1 MLSVHQRAFI
11 IFEIF
16 SVDDEWC
23 NSFTWPAS
31 DGSGQE
37 EKKITIFHT
46 VCHTINVNCVCYKK
60 SCIILCEP
68 STILNNSWIILG
80 HLCQLLGNV
89 SSSST
94 VLLRLVTAGAA
105 ESIPRHSSR
114 CSRLIPLTQVAP
126 SPDSCEFPRHE
137 STVNENMTNKK
148 FSVLSTGGSP
158 LSRLYLLKMLYNMM
172 HGGCGSIL
180 LYAICNAHTYDSELY
195 AAWSRNSN
203 ADGILGYGFEGVGKS
218 SCHTFR
224 RRADLNF
231 IENIICNQIFWEDKL
246 NTKACINL
254 ENTLW
259 EWFKV
264 KTFET
269 FEQSED
275 SSVMRNATNQ

>member
-1 MLSVHQRAFI
+1 MNDATVSLGLPLTGLVKRR
-11 IFEIF
+11 
-16 SVDDEWC
+16 
-23 NSFTWPAS
+23 
-31 DGSGQE
+31 
-37 EKKITIFHT
+37 KKITIFHT

-68 STILNNSWIILG
+68 GTILNNSWIILG

-94 VLLRLVTAGAA
+94 LLLGLVNAGAVLVTAGAA

-172 HGGCGSIL
+172 HVGCGSIL

-195 AAWSRNSN
+195 TA
-203 ADGILGYGFEGVGKS
+203 
-218 SCHTFR
+218 
-224 RRADLNF
+224 
-231 IENIICNQIFWEDKL
+231 
-246 NTKACINL
+246 
-254 ENTLW
+254 
-259 EWFKV
+259 
-264 KTFET
+264 
-269 FEQSED
+269 
-275 SSVMRNATNQ
+275 